1 MKEVY
6 KMENKSFAETVNENY
21 EEMKMRKNDWGLLIF
36 GCLILLLAGL
46 GIYGVVSL
54 GFNVLG
60 LIPVKI
66 VLTLSLF
73 LNIIFAF
80 VVLDRE
86 E

>member
-1 MKEVY
+1 MKEDY
-6 KMENKSFAETVNENY
+6 KMEDKSFVKTVSENY

-46 GIYGVVSL
+46 GIYGIVSF
-54 GFNVLG
+54 GFNILG
-60 LIPVKI
+60 QIPVKI

>member
-1 MKEVY
+1 
-6 KMENKSFAETVNENY
+6 MEDKSFVETVNANY
-21 EEMKMRKNDWGLLIF
+21 EEMKSRKNDWGLLIF

-46 GIYGVVSL
+46 GIYGIVSF
-54 GFNVLG
+54 GFNILG
-60 LIPVKI
+60 PTPVKI

>member
-1 MKEVY
+1 
-6 KMENKSFAETVNENY
+6 MENKNFVETVNENY

-46 GIYGVVSL
+46 GIYGIVNV

-60 LIPVKI
+60 SLPIKI
-66 VLTLSLF
+66 VFTISLF